1 MKNWVQRVL
10 VLFILFGGEHCLAQR
25 LDQILVPKMESYE
38 MDIQNTYREYQKIY
52 YERKSSL
59 AELRAFEDIISVY
72 VSQILEIY
80 ETLTLSGFSN
90 LESPRDIAARA
101 LIYRALIFLEK
112 APLNVHYYE
121 QACYDYY
128 KALAMFEGASD
139 KVPALFKPSPN
150 PVKVG
155 NKEYARL
162 IDVIDN
168 NSSELYA
175 FGKVVLNLQNFKI
188 TTNLNIDDL
197 EFLRVESPIDK
208 KKYTYLQAE
217 KLIKEAFRNEL
228 SQSGNG
234 NLFLAL
240 PEGSYI
246 IRSKSRN
253 GSSRYTYLSAIYVRA
268 NQQHDYIVEPLMD
281 WFIAYENPATSKPQF
296 IRPIAQH
303 EAPGQGNGYDK
314 RETPRTGKRDK
325 DARLEAVEYLSG
337 IVDSSLAKVDVSQI
351 FNLRDAWI
359 RSKFASTV
367 AEVMLNHI
375 ESLTYYNCWSD
386 WMLAWIIA
394 QDVTQKF
401 SPETEVPTELIKMV
415 YMTLNYL

>member
-1 MKNWVQRVL
+1 MKNWLQGIL
-10 VLFILFGGEHCLAQR
+10 LLFILFGGRYCQAQR
-25 LDQILVPKMESYE
+25 LDQILIPKMESYE
-38 MDIQNTYREYQKIY
+38 LDIQNTYREYQKIY
-52 YERKSSL
+52 YEQKSSL

-72 VSQILEIY
+72 VSQILEIH

-155 NKEYARL
+155 NKEYTRL

-175 FGKVVLNLQNFKI
+175 FGKVELNLQNFKI

-197 EFLRVESPIDK
+197 EFFRVESPIDK

-228 SQSGNG
+228 SQSGSG
-234 NLFLAL
+234 NIFLAL

-253 GSSRYTYLSAIYVRA
+253 SSSRYTYLSAIYVRA
-268 NQQHDYIVEPLMD
+268 NQQHNYIVEPLMD
-281 WFIAYENPATSKPQF
+281 WFIAYENPTTSKPQF
-296 IRPIAQH
+296 IRPNAQH
-303 EAPGQGNGYDK
+303 ESPGQGNGYDK
-314 RETPRTGKRDK
+314 RDKPRTGKRDK
-325 DARLEAVEYLSG
+325 DARLESIEYLSG

-386 WMLAWIIA
+386 WMLAWIIS

-415 YMTLNYL
+415 YMTLGKI